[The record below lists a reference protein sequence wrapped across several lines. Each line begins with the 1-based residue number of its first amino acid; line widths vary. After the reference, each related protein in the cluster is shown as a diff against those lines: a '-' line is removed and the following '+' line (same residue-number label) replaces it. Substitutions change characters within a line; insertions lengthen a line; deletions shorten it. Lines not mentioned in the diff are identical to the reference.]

1 MLSCLRV
8 RSLVCSS
15 FVAVAAMSGCEGT
28 DAPAPPDGGPASD
41 ATSADVGPGADAGP
55 VADVALDSAGPDAND
70 AAPLDDGHDD
80 AGQGCAEPTAPAIE
94 HNRNITIDET
104 WAAGLHDVTFDVGIR
119 SNATLTISPCAILRI
134 VPDRGIYVGSSNV
147 GDGGKIVARG
157 TAERPIVIQ
166 DTTGARWNDLLVNS
180 QGQVDLAYVTFK
192 NGGGRSARA
201 GGSLH
206 LYGDQY
212 QPIQQLAK
220 VDHVTILDSGKYGVV
235 LEGRAA
241 FADGSRDLTI
251 ARAGDTAMRVNA
263 PAMGTI
269 PSGTYTG
276 NGVDA
281 IRIMGSGGYDLVDAD
296 VTLHDR
302 GVPYVVGGDGA
313 FHEMS
318 VQGADGTAPLL
329 TIEAGVVLKFGKVSS
344 GFYIERASTTNPA
357 RGALRVLG
365 TFAKPV
371 IFTSNE
377 PAPAAGDWTGIH
389 LRGVPDPRNKIDY
402 AIIEYA
408 GGDTGT
414 RGFSC
419 GTPVSPDPISNEAA
433 LAIFGQP
440 ASAFVT
446 NTVIAKSAANGI
458 ERAWTGRPV
467 DFEPTNTFSDVKWC
481 KQTYPRPE
489 MGICPDP
496 PPCPQ

>member
-15 FVAVAAMSGCEGT
+15 FVAIAAMSGCEGN
-28 DAPAPPDGGPASD
+28 DAPPPPDGGPSSD
-41 ATSADVGPGADAGP
+41 ATSADVDPSADAGP
-55 VADVALDSAGPDAND
+55 VADAAFDSAGPGAND

-94 HNRNITIDET
+94 HNKNITVDET

-119 SNATLTISPCAILRI
+119 SNATLTIAPCAIVRV
-134 VPDRGIYVGSSNV
+134 VPDRGIYVGSSNE
-147 GDGGKIVARG
+147 GDGGKFVARG
-157 TAERPIVIQ
+157 TADRPIVIQ
-166 DTTGARWNDLLVNS
+166 DKTGARWNDLLVNS

-212 QPIQQLAK
+212 KPIQQLAK

-241 FADGSRDLTI
+241 FTDGSRDLTVT
-251 ARAGDTAMRVNA
+251 RAGDTAMRVNA

-281 IRIMGSGGYDLVDAD
+281 IRIMGSGGYDLIDAD

-318 VQGADGTAPLL
+318 VQGADGTSPLL
-329 TIEAGVVLKFGKVSS
+329 TI
-344 GFYIERASTTNPA
+344 
-357 RGALRVLG
+357 
-365 TFAKPV
+365 
-371 IFTSNE
+371 
-377 PAPAAGDWTGIH
+377 
-389 LRGVPDPRNKIDY
+389 
-402 AIIEYA
+402 
-408 GGDTGT
+408 
-414 RGFSC
+414 
-419 GTPVSPDPISNEAA
+419 
-433 LAIFGQP
+433 
-440 ASAFVT
+440 
-446 NTVIAKSAANGI
+446 
-458 ERAWTGRPV
+458 
-467 DFEPTNTFSDVKWC
+467 
-481 KQTYPRPE
+481 
-489 MGICPDP
+489 
-496 PPCPQ
+496 